1 MRPLTAASAPR
12 PGAPARCYAAGMRP
26 LLLSVAAIAWSV
38 SPAAASEAADEIA
51 DPAEVVAQDPTVE
64 TALSP
69 AILDAV
75 TARRR
80 TERRGMTMLAT
91 WATTNLVVGVP
102 AGIAVDDPRTR
113 AFFQGNAAW
122 NVVNLALA
130 GSSLLRG
137 PRPLPPDLATAAAE
151 ADGLDRALLVNI
163 GLDVAYIAAGWAL
176 SERAARTAS
185 PQLAGW
191 SDALVL
197 QGSFLLGFDV
207 ALFAA
212 HQRWSRKIRRASRDT
227 AQP

>member
-1 MRPLTAASAPR
+1 MRTS
-12 PGAPARCYAAGMRP
+12 
-26 LLLSVAAIAWSV
+26 LLIVAAACWGLT
-38 SPAAASEAADEIA
+38 PAAASDDAPGPAAQVEATPPHAL
-51 DPAEVVAQDPTVE
+51 
-64 TALSP
+64 ALSP
-69 AILDAV
+69 EIAAAV
-75 TARRR
+75 TARQR
-80 TERRGMTMLAT
+80 TERRGMAMLAT

-122 NVVNLALA
+122 NVVNLAIA
-130 GSSLLRG
+130 GGSLLRK
-137 PRPLPPDLATAAAE
+137 PRPHPPDLATAAAE
-151 ADGLDRALLVNI
+151 ADSLDRALLVNI

-212 HQRWSRKIRRASRDT
+212 HQRWSRKIRRASRT
-227 AQP
+227 AAAP